1 MLKERWYS
9 RCQSLRVWI
18 ETHKGH
24 LPGQHDRLP
33 CGFLIGHWLK
43 QQVQLLQKQRLE
55 GERISALDNAA
66 PGWRSTI
73 AVEVSQDNLLK
84 RPTVKELEV
93 ENMFTANLREAAAL
107 FAEHDNIPRDS
118 LFGTSKY
125 RVACWLQNQRHKVS
139 TGRLPV
145 ERAQRLDDALP
156 GWRKGDI
163 SDGREKQ
170 WQNALAAL
178 IAQVK
183 DTGRLP
189 KTREPSAEWLYR
201 QQTALKHGRLHEGRE
216 RALNEAVPEWKLSSE
231 QRTGESETTGSTIVN
246 GQAGV

>member
-73 AVEVSQDNLLK
+73 AVEVSQDTLHK

-107 FAEHDNIPRDS
+107 FAELGSIP
-118 LFGTSKY
+118 FGSVLGTRKY
-125 RVACWLQNQRHKVS
+125 GVAHWLQNLRRKVS
-139 TGRLPV
+139 TGRFPV
-145 ERAQRLDDALP
+145 ERAQRLDHALP
-156 GWRKGDI
+156 GWRKGI
-163 SDGREKQ
+163 YQIGGRS
-170 WQNALAAL
+170 N
-178 IAQVK
+178 
-183 DTGRLP
+183 GRMRLQ
-189 KTREPSAEWLYR
+189 LLL
-201 QQTALKHGRLHEGRE
+201 LK
-216 RALNEAVPEWKLSSE
+216 
-231 QRTGESETTGSTIVN
+231 
-246 GQAGV
+246 